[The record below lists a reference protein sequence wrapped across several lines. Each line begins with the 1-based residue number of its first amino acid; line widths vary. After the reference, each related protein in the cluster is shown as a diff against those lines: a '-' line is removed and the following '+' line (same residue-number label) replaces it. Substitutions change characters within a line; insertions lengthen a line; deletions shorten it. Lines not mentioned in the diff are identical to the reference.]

1 MALFCLLFN
10 LVYRIH
16 CNLQS
21 VSHSDFK
28 KSLSIKSSGFEESFC
43 GSELPNNLSLNGIVE
58 LRFVS
63 DGSMAMSHRI

>member
-1 MALFCLLFN
+1 MRHYFAYYSTFYIAFT
-10 LVYRIH
+10 
-16 CNLQS
+16 